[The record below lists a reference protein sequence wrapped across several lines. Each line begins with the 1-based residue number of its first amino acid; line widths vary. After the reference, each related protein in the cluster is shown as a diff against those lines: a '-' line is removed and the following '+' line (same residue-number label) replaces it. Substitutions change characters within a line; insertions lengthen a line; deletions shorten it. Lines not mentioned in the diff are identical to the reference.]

1 MLVTNQKFSPAA
13 LIILSVIF
21 VGNIQIWL
29 TESPLQNSPLR
40 IETTT
45 PAKPNRTSY
54 KTGFIPDSFAKHAH
68 AASATPLDNGD
79 ILATWYSGTRE
90 GSKDVNIYLARF
102 DNQEQRWLSKE
113 VIMTRAQSAHHLQ
126 RRIKKLGNPVII
138 KAPNGRLWLFFV
150 TVSYGGWAGSA
161 INVMYSDDDSQSWSI
176 PKRLVSSPFFNLS
189 TLVRTKPLY
198 LEDGTLLLPVY
209 HEFIGKF
216 AELLY
221 IDQQGNILQKR
232 RITSG
237 KHSLQPTMVANNGN
251 EILALMRHAKKNDS
265 ILASVSADQ
274 GWNWSAEKK
283 TGIFNPNSA
292 ISTIRLSNGNILLA
306 ANDLPF
312 GRNQLSLFISNDQG
326 HNWKKLREIEK
337 VTASHDGRYIPY
349 EEFQQLTHAELINAA
364 NATIPIEIEEILENN
379 MCTSFQVCKCQYS
392 YPYLTQSNDGV
403 IHLLYTWQQ
412 SAIKHVYFSESSLLK
427 LSKKSDSSE
436 S

>member
-1 MLVTNQKFSPAA
+1 MFVSNNKFSPAA

-21 VGNIQIWL
+21 VGTIQIWL
-29 TESPLQNSPLR
+29 VKSSLQNSTLR
-40 IETTT
+40 IETAIGEKTDRIT
-45 PAKPNRTSY
+45 DQTS
-54 KTGFIPDSFAKHAH
+54 FIPDSFAKHAH
-68 AASATPLDNGD
+68 AASATPLGNGD

-90 GSKDVNIYLARF
+90 GSKDVNIFLARF
-102 DNQEQRWLSKE
+102 DSQEQRWLKKE
-113 VIMTRAQSAHHLQ
+113 VIMTRALSAQSLQ
-126 RRIKKLGNPVII
+126 RHIKKVGNPVIS

-161 INVMYSDDDSQSWSI
+161 VNVMYSDDDSQSWSI

-189 TLVRTKPLY
+189 TLVKTTPLY

-221 IDQQGNILQKR
+221 IDQQGNILDKR

-237 KHSLQPTMVANNGN
+237 KHSLQPTLVANNDN

-274 GWNWSAEKK
+274 GWNWSAEQKI
-283 TGIFNPNSA
+283 GIFNPNAA
-292 ISTIRLSNGNILLA
+292 ISAIRLSNGNILLA

-326 HNWKKLREIEK
+326 HTWNKLREIEK
-337 VTASHDGRYIPY
+337 VTATHFGRYIPY
-349 EEFQQLTHAELINAA
+349 EEFRQLTRTELINVT
-364 NATIPIEIEEILENN
+364 NASIPIKIDEILKNN
-379 MCTSFQVCKCQYS
+379 MCTPYQLCKCHYS
-392 YPYLTQSNDGV
+392 YPYLTQSNDGI
-403 IHLLYTWQQ
+403 IHLLYTWHE
-412 SAIKHVYFSESSLLK
+412 SAIKHVYFSESALLK
-427 LSKKSDSSE
+427 LSKKTSSPE